1 MSGGDSQKRAFRVA
15 YDGREYHGF
24 QRQPDVE
31 TIESVIFDGLAKLDI
46 VSDDAIPAE
55 YSAAGRTDAGVSA
68 LVQTIA
74 FQCPDWLKPSVVN
87 SVLPGGIWAWAW
99 VDVPDDFNARY
110 SACQREYTYFLHLP
124 TTTHDDAVSRAAT
137 RLSGEHDFQRFS
149 ADTARTIRR
158 IEFRVRRDGDF
169 LVIRASAE
177 GFPRQLVR
185 RVVGFLESIG
195 VGDCGVRDVEL
206 LFDVS
211 GTGVPRVSPAAPEPL
226 VLTGAEYD
234 VDFLV
239 DDTAVHATARSL
251 REQWSSLVAQAR
263 VAESLFLVLEEL
275 AE

>member
-31 TIESVIFDGLAKLDI
+31 TIESVIFEGLAKLDI
-46 VSDDAIPAE
+46 VSDGAVPE
-55 YSAAGRTDAGVSA
+55 GYSAAGRTDAGVSA
-68 LVQTIA
+68 LMQTIA
-74 FQCPDWLKPSVVN
+74 FQCPGWLKPSVVN

-99 VDVPDDFNARY
+99 VDVSDDFNARY
-110 SACQREYTYFLHLP
+110 SAREREYTYFLHLP
-124 TTTHDDAVSRAAT
+124 TITRDDAVSRAAT

-169 LVIRASAE
+169 LVIRARAE

-195 VGDCGVRDVEL
+195 LGDRDVSDLES
-206 LFDVS
+206 LFNVS
-211 GTGVPRVSPAAPEPL
+211 GTAVPGVSPAAPEPL
-226 VLTGAEYD
+226 VLTGVEYD
-234 VDFLV
+234 VDFLA
-239 DDTAVHATARSL
+239 DATAVNDSSRSF
-251 REQWSSLVAQAR
+251 REQWSALIAQAR
-263 VAESLFLVLEEL
+263 VAESVFLVLEEL